1 MDQSTAFMALK
12 YRLGLGTEA
21 ARTLMDR
28 ATTETVAALSDDRWL
43 LGFTTKAGQPR
54 FDLVDV
60 TR

>member
-1 MDQSTAFMALK
+1 MNQSTAFMALK
-12 YRLGLGTEA
+12 YRYGFGAEA
-21 ARTLMDR
+21 ARDLMAK

>member
-1 MDQSTAFMALK
+1 MDQSTAFMTLK

-28 ATTETVAALSDDRWL
+28 ATAETVAFGATARLYCYPGKS
-43 LGFTTKAGQPR
+43 GQPR
-54 FDLVDV
+54 FDLVGV

>member
-21 ARTLMDR
+21 ARDLMDR
-28 ATTETVAALSDDRWL
+28 ATAETVAIGATARLYCYPS
-43 LGFTTKAGQPR
+43 KSGQPR
-54 FDLVDV
+54 FDLVGV